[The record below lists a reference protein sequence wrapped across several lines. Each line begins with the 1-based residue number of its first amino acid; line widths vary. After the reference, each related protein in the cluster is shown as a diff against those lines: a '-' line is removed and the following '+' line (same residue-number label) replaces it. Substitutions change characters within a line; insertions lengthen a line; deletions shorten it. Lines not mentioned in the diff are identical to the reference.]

1 MASLTKRY
9 GRSLLVSMQ
18 RLTEERFLKLLRDCP
33 HLTIL
38 DIGCGNGEFTLK
50 VAKKVGAETTVG
62 IERVLPFAKMASSKG
77 INVIWGDASNTFPFK
92 DEAFDV
98 VVANQVIE
106 HVNNTD
112 IFVKEIRRV
121 LKNNC
126 YCVVATPNL
135 AGLQNIISLM
145 MGYQPPTA
153 HVSDE
158 FFAAG
163 NPLNPDHDVVVNH
176 IAHRRIFTARA
187 LKELF
192 EFHGLKCERITGFGL
207 HPLPPFISRLVS
219 SSRYSPIIAIK
230 ARKIPT
236 HR

>member
-1 MASLTKRY
+1 MASLIKRY

-18 RLTEERFLKLLRDCP
+18 HLTEVRFLKLLSHEP
-33 HLTIL
+33 HSIIL

-50 VAKKVGAETTVG
+50 VARKVGAETTVG
-62 IERVLPFAKMASSKG
+62 IERVWPFAKMASSKG
-77 INVIWGDASNTFPFK
+77 INIILGDASNIFPFK
-92 DEAFDV
+92 DEVFDIV
-98 VVANQVIE
+98 IANQVIE
-106 HVNNTD
+106 HLNNTD

-121 LKNNC
+121 LKKDG

-135 AGLQNIISLM
+135 AGLQNIFSLI

-158 FFAAG
+158 LFASG
-163 NPLNPDHDVVVNH
+163 NPFNPDHNIVVSH
-176 IAHRRIFTARA
+176 IAHRRIFTAPA

-192 EFHGLKCERITGFGL
+192 QFHGLKCERITGFGL
-207 HPLPPFISRLVS
+207 HPLPPFISRLVT

-230 ARKIPT
+230 ARKPPI